1 VVIRSQDVYL
11 NGWNGCPGSEK
22 GGEMQLKRTRFRS
35 VFLCLI
41 LCLAVVLIG
50 MGKILA
56 QDMTQGKEEE
66 SPNGPTP
73 KLVVDSMV
81 YDYGEVMRGEMINH
95 TFVIRNKGKAELI
108 IKKAQPD

>member
-1 VVIRSQDVYL
+1 MEL
-11 NGWNGCPGSEK
+11 N
-22 GGEMQLKRTRFRS
+22 RTRFRS
-35 VFLCLI
+35 VILCLI
-41 LCLAVVLIG
+41 LCLIVVLT
-50 MGKILA
+50 GKGKGLA
-56 QDMTQGKEEE
+56 QDMTQGKEEK

-81 YDYGEVMRGEMINH
+81 YDYGEVMRGETISH